1 MFVMFSDQLVL
12 YQFIFRHPLKPFWG
26 HSLTLRFFIYLEI
39 FEHKLKTLFRYFGG
53 WTQAGNGFPSSA
65 SKSNLLTAG
74 MQIATGFFIFIQ
86 ITRTLESYH
95 CKRNSI
101 ITNKAVSWNVEVCRE
116 IEQLSDILHFSLEM
130 TNHPISFQRG
140 AILPNLDP
148 QNNFPISKCYI

>member
-1 MFVMFSDQLVL
+1 MFLVQLVL
-12 YQFIFRHPLKPFWG
+12 YQFIFRHRLKPFLG
-26 HSLTLRFFIYLEI
+26 HYLTLRFFNTSWRRFLDILEVG
-39 FEHKLKTLFRYFGG
+39 HKLEMDF
-53 WTQAGNGFPSSA
+53 
-65 SKSNLLTAG
+65 LLLPPNPIYSLLEC
-74 MQIATGFFIFIQ
+74 IAIGFFLFIK

-95 CKRNSI
+95 FKRNSI
-101 ITNKAVSWNVEVCRE
+101 ITNKDVSWNVEVCRE